1 MATKIF
7 AKGIN
12 FKRREGA
19 PDFVIG
25 NLNIKVDEAIETLK
39 ENEKNGWVN
48 LDILTSKEGKPYV
61 EVNTW
66 TPEGDSKGQVKNE
79 SDLPF

>member
-1 MATKIF
+1 M
-7 AKGIN
+7 
-12 FKRREGA
+12 
-19 PDFVIG
+19 G

-66 TPEGDSKGQVKNE
+66 TPDGEKKEQVEKG

>member
-1 MATKIF
+1 MTEKIF

-12 FKRREGA
+12 FKKRAGS

-39 ENEKNGWVN
+39 QNENNGWVN

-66 TPEGDSKGQVKNE
+66 KPEGQKKVQEETGT
-79 SDLPF
+79 DLPF